1 MSWYMLAD
9 GWRDE
14 STEGPCDELQSR
26 GPWTVSKCKPH
37 YKASLTNS
45 KTGVSLKFDTV
56 EEAKAHAEEEDP
68 TPEQP
73 KAATERIEQEIRD
86 GKRISDKD
94 ITWLLNELKHAKRF
108 R

>member
-1 MSWYMLAD
+1 MLDD

-14 STEGPCDELQSR
+14 STEGPCEELQSR
-26 GPWTVSKCKPH
+26 GPWTASKCRPEQ
-37 YKASLTNS
+37 KAKLTNS
-45 KTGVSLKFDTV
+45 KTGLSLQFDTLK
-56 EEAKAHAEEEDP
+56 EAKAYAEEEDP

-73 KAATERIEQEIRD
+73 RAKTERIEQEVRD

-94 ITWLLNELKHAKRF
+94 ITWLINELKHSTRF